1 MYGGDIID
9 KIYWIWIS
17 RMNYV
22 YYEVLESLLNK
33 YHSLSNIWN
42 LDIEELHNCNCLEEK
57 IIKELLNIEYRK
69 NLKRYLEYMEKYG
82 ISMVTC
88 YDSDYPKKLR
98 NIQNRPIV
106 LFYKGDISI
115 VDEYS
120 IAIVG
125 SRNCS
130 DYGRKCADFISNEIA
145 IRKIC
150 IVSGL
155 AIGIDS
161 IGHIAAL
168 NNKSN
173 TIAIIGNGL
182 DNIYPSKNKKLAES
196 IIKNGGLIISEFVV
210 GTKPFKQNFPRRNR
224 IISGLSDSVIVIEGS
239 KKSGSLITAGYAIE
253 QGKEVF
259 AVPGSIFSPNS
270 EGTNELIKDGAN
282 LLTSTDDVIRTID
295 EMSK

>member
-17 RMNYV
+17 RMNYM
-22 YYEVLESLLNK
+22 YYEVLEVLLNK

-57 IIKELLNIEYRK
+57 IIKELLNTEYRK
-69 NLKRYLEYMEKYG
+69 NLKKYLDYMEKYG
-82 ISMVTC
+82 ISIVTC
-88 YDSDYPKKLR
+88 YDSDYPEKLK
-98 NIQNRPIV
+98 NITNRPIV

-130 DYGRKCADFISNEIA
+130 DYGRKCSEFISNEIA
-145 IRKIC
+145 KRKIC

-161 IGHIAAL
+161 IGHITAL

-173 TIAIIGNGL
+173 TIAVIGNGL

-196 IIKNGGLIISEFVV
+196 IIKNGGLIMSEFVI

>member
-1 MYGGDIID
+1 
-9 KIYWIWIS
+9 
-17 RMNYV
+17 MNYM
-22 YYEVLESLLNK
+22 YYEALELLLNK

-42 LDIEELHNCNCLEEK
+42 LDIEELHNCNYLEERL
-57 IIKELLNIEYRK
+57 IKELLNIDYRK
-69 NLKRYLEYMEKYG
+69 NLKKYLDYMEKYG

-88 YDSDYPKKLR
+88 YDFDYPKKLKS
-98 NIQNRPIV
+98 IQNRPIV

-115 VDEYS
+115 ADDYS

-125 SRNCS
+125 SRDCS
-130 DYGRKCADFISNEIA
+130 EYGRKSAEFISNVIA
-145 IRKIC
+145 KRKIC

-161 IGHIAAL
+161 IGHITAL
-168 NNKSN
+168 NNNSN
-173 TIAIIGNGL
+173 TIAVIGNGL

-196 IIKNGGLIISEFVV
+196 IVKSGNLIISEFIV

-224 IISGLSDSVIVIEGS
+224 IISGLSDLVIVVEGS
-239 KKSGSLITAGYAIE
+239 KKSGSLITANYANE

-259 AVPGSIFSPNS
+259 AIPGSIFSPNS
-270 EGTNELIKDGAN
+270 EGTNELIKDGSN
-282 LLTSTDDVIRTID
+282 LLTSTNDIIRSIN

>member
-1 MYGGDIID
+1 
-9 KIYWIWIS
+9 
-17 RMNYV
+17 MNYV

-57 IIKELLNIEYRK
+57 IIKELLNTEYRK

-130 DYGRKCADFISNEIA
+130 DYGRKCANFISNEIA

-259 AVPGSIFSPNS
+259 VVPGSIFSPNS

>member
-1 MYGGDIID
+1 
-9 KIYWIWIS
+9 
-17 RMNYV
+17 MNYV

-57 IIKELLNIEYRK
+57 IIKELLNTEYRK

-282 LLTSTDDVIRTID
+282 LLTSTDDVIRTFD

>member
-1 MYGGDIID
+1 VIEI
-9 KIYWIWIS
+9 
-17 RMNYV
+17 
-22 YYEVLESLLNK
+22 LLNK

-57 IIKELLNIEYRK
+57 IIKELLNTEYRK

-88 YDSDYPKKLR
+88 YDSDYPEKLK
-98 NIQNRPIV
+98 NITNRPIV

-196 IIKNGGLIISEFVV
+196 IIKNGGLIISEFAV

-259 AVPGSIFSPNS
+259 VVPGSIFSPNS

>member
-57 IIKELLNIEYRK
+57 IIKELLNTEYRK

-282 LLTSTDDVIRTID
+282 LLTSTDDVIRTFD

>member
-1 MYGGDIID
+1 
-9 KIYWIWIS
+9 
-17 RMNYV
+17 MNYV

-57 IIKELLNIEYRK
+57 IIKELLNTEYRK

>member
-1 MYGGDIID
+1 
-9 KIYWIWIS
+9 
-17 RMNYV
+17 MNYV

-57 IIKELLNIEYRK
+57 IIKELLNTEYRK

-130 DYGRKCADFISNEIA
+130 DYGRKCANFISNEIA

-259 AVPGSIFSPNS
+259 VVPGSIFSPNS

-282 LLTSTDDVIRTID
+282 LLTSIDDAIRTID

>member
-1 MYGGDIID
+1 
-9 KIYWIWIS
+9 
-17 RMNYV
+17 MNYV

-57 IIKELLNIEYRK
+57 IIKELLNTEYRK

-130 DYGRKCADFISNEIA
+130 DYGRKCANFISNEIA

-282 LLTSTDDVIRTID
+282 LLTSIDDAIRTID

>member
-57 IIKELLNIEYRK
+57 IIKELLNTEYRK

>member
-1 MYGGDIID
+1 
-9 KIYWIWIS
+9 
-17 RMNYV
+17 MNYV

-57 IIKELLNIEYRK
+57 IIKELLNTEYRK
-69 NLKRYLEYMEKYG
+69 NLKRCLEYMEKYG

-130 DYGRKCADFISNEIA
+130 DYGRKCANFISNEIA

-259 AVPGSIFSPNS
+259 VVPGSIFSPNS

>member
-57 IIKELLNIEYRK
+57 IIKELLNTEYRK

-259 AVPGSIFSPNS
+259 VVPGSIFSPNS